1 MQPVVYILRCADG
14 SLYTGWT
21 IDLERR
27 LREHRAAR
35 ASKYTRSRLPV
46 ELAGSFKV
54 RSRTDA
60 RRLEAKIKALP
71 RARKLRLL
79 KGEKIDTI

>member
-1 MQPVVYILRCADG
+1 MQPVVYVLRCSDG
-14 SLYTGWT
+14 TLYTGWT

-46 ELAGSFKV
+46 ELAGLFKV
-54 RSRTDA
+54 RTRTEA
-60 RRLEAKIKALP
+60 RRLEAHFKSLRRAEKLKILAW
-71 RARKLRLL
+71 RN
-79 KGEKIDTI
+79 GD